1 VAPGAFVFSLGFWPG
16 GVSFLAAVGWAGSSV
31 LCNGIMSCVLVLRTF
46 GVEDLVGSQLR
57 G

>member
-1 VAPGAFVFSLGFWPG
+1 VFSLGFWPG